1 MHSDTTEY
9 KGSWEPI
16 QYRFKHLPVHMAL
29 LHTGK
34 VLAFGGSGNDQ
45 YNLGNPLPGEIFD
58 PGRGRSDRG
67 EVFEIP
73 NTGIQGDIFCAGHA
87 FLSDGRLLIAGG
99 TYRYDF
105 SLFGIPFPPFSGL
118 EHTYIFDPVKL
129 NWNRMHN
136 MRFGR
141 WYPTCIMV
149 TDGRILCVGG
159 LTKYFPW
166 AFLNKL
172 EVFSNTDNSWKI
184 LGGAN
189 RWLPLYPRL
198 HLLPSGEIF
207 FAGSYNTH
215 YTFPFSR
222 VAFPSAKLNVQ
233 TKEWTSIGNPNNIN
247 REEGTTVLL
256 PLIPPDYSARVLLIG
271 GGTPTGTEAINDVEM
286 IDFSEKHPRY
296 KPIAPLIHPRYYAYA
311 VILPDKQVLVLG
323 GRVGKKG
330 HAKPD
335 EPHHTGHHDV
345 LAVEDHEVP
354 QDPMSVRE
362 PELFNPEKGE
372 WAPVAKMQVDRL
384 YHSNA
389 LLLPDGRVMTAGS
402 NPQRGINELRI
413 ELFCPSYL
421 FRGNRPMIK
430 KCPDTVRY
438 GTNFEIE
445 IFEAADI
452 KSVALIR
459 PSATTHCVNPEQR
472 YVGLEFI
479 QKNSNTI
486 LARMPLNRNVL
497 PTGYYM
503 LFILNYE
510 DVPSVAYF
518 ILVN

>member
-1 MHSDTTEY
+1 
-9 KGSWEPI
+9 
-16 QYRFKHLPVHMAL
+16 MAL

-34 VLAFGGSGNDQ
+34 VLAFGGSGNDEH
-45 YNLGNPLPGEIFD
+45 NLHNPLPAEIFD
-58 PGRGRSDRG
+58 PGGSTKHRG

-73 NTGIQGDIFCAGHA
+73 NTGVQGDIFCAGHA
-87 FLSDGRLLIAGG
+87 FLPDGRLLIAGG

-129 NWNRMHN
+129 NWNRIHDMA
-136 MRFGR
+136 FGR

-149 TDGRILCVGG
+149 ADGRILCVGG

-172 EVFSNTDNSWKI
+172 EIFSSMNHGWKI
-184 LGGAN
+184 LNGAN

-222 VAFPSAKLNVQ
+222 VAFPSAKLNVE
-233 TKEWTSIGNPNNIN
+233 TKEWTIIGNPNNIN

-271 GGTPTGTEAINDVEM
+271 GGTPTGTDAINSVEM
-286 IDFSEKHPRY
+286 IDFSEKHTRY
-296 KPIAPLIHPRYYAYA
+296 KPVASLIHPRYYAYS

-330 HAKPD
+330 HTKPD
-335 EPHHTGHHDV
+335 EPHIAHNV
-345 LAVEDHEVP
+345 VESEVP
-354 QDPMSVRE
+354 QDHMAVRE

-402 NPQRGINELRI
+402 NPQRGLNDLRI
-413 ELFCPSYL
+413 ELFCPPYL
-421 FRGNRPMIK
+421 FRGSRPAII
-430 KCPDTVRY
+430 KCPCTVRY
-438 GTNFEIE
+438 GTNFQIE
-445 IFEAADI
+445 TLEAADI
-452 KSVALIR
+452 KSVVLIH
-459 PSATTHCVNPEQR
+459 PTATTHCVNPEQR
-472 YVGLEFI
+472 YVDLEFT
-479 QKNSNTI
+479 QKNSSTI
-486 LARMPLNRNVL
+486 FARMPLNRNVL
-497 PTGYYM
+497 PAGYYM
-503 LFILNYE
+503 LFIINYD
-510 DVPSVAYF
+510 DVPSVAPF

>member
-1 MHSDTTEY
+1 
-9 KGSWEPI
+9 
-16 QYRFKHLPVHMAL
+16 MAL

-45 YNLGNPLPGEIFD
+45 HNLGNPLPGEIFD
-58 PGRGRSDRG
+58 PGGRGRSDRG

-87 FLSDGRLLIAGG
+87 FLADGRLLIAGG

-136 MRFGR
+136 MGFGR

-233 TKEWTSIGNPNNIN
+233 TKEWTTIGNPNNIN

-330 HAKPD
+330 HVKPD
-335 EPHHTGHHDV
+335 EPHHTGHDV
-345 LAVEDHEVP
+345 VVVVVEDDEVP

-402 NPQRGINELRI
+402 NPRRGINELRI

-421 FRGNRPMIK
+421 FHGNRPMIK

-438 GTNFEIE
+438 GTNFEVE
-445 IFEAADI
+445 TVEAGDI

-497 PTGYYM
+497 PAGYYM

-518 ILVN
+518 ILIN